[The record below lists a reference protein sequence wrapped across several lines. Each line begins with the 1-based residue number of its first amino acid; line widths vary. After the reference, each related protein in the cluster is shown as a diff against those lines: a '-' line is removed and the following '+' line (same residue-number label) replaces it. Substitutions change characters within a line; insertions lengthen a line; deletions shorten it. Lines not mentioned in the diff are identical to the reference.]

1 MAVKIVCD
9 LCGEDADETEF
20 ILPSYEDCVYERNG
34 QPIAKVC
41 VGIKPRAINLCHD
54 HMKQLADW
62 IDIFYKRKFLIKT
75 H

>member
-20 ILPSYEDCVYERNG
+20 ILPYYEDYVCEKNG
-34 QPIAKVC
+34 QPITKVR
-41 VGIKPRAINLCHD
+41 VGIKPRAINLCHE

-62 IDIFYKRKFLIKT
+62 IDINIKENF
-75 H
+75 